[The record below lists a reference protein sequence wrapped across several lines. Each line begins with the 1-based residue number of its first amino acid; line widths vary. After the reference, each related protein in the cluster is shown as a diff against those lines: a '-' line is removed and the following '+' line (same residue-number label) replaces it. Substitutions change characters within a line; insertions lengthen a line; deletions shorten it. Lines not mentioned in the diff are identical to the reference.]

1 MTPTIITKDLQD
13 HIGGIGMMHRFW
25 IALALALAL
34 ALSACAEETVPAGGA
49 EDALTIEDPGFD
61 GIEPVI
67 DDAGGLLSGDLA
79 LNAADGLLSGDLAL
93 DAETVGALPGAD
105 NGAEANRFT
114 NIRTWF
120 DFVNKDLP
128 DASNGDTLAFTTGV
142 FVGTESAHIDKSI
155 TMLLQNDV
163 LFLGEYTATP
173 LICIYSDVDVLL
185 TGYGGHFLAG
195 RNPAMWVLHGGRFTM
210 DGYCTTISEF
220 NYGVRNDGVFTMK
233 GGSLFKNKCGVENTD
248 VFIIDGT
255 SYECTITDNEQG
267 VVAPLTSHNN
277 STAVTVSGDVSIRDN
292 KECDV
297 LLQKGQVVALGGP
310 LLKRSSIGIT
320 LSEDNQPGPDSPVV
334 VTRGLKGNGTAD
346 NFFVWGDYE
355 TGINA
360 DGELEVR
367 KKGPT
372 APASPDATLLAKLTA
387 CGNHALKLNW
397 TEVEGAQGYDVYFG
411 PCGSDSLKKKATV
424 TDGRSCKL
432 TGLKRGKT
440 YKAFV
445 RAWKKSGGE
454 KRIIGK
460 ASPTVYAIA
469 GGYSDTRCNPKSV
482 TLNRQ
487 SLALKAGKSVRIRA
501 RVKGVK
507 SGRKLLHRCSP
518 VRWYSSNN
526 NVAKVNGDGKVTGV
540 AKGSCT
546 VYAVANNGVRSSVK
560 VKVK

>member
-1 MTPTIITKDLQD
+1 
-13 HIGGIGMMHRFW
+13 MHRFW

-195 RNPAMWVLHGGRFTM
+195 RNPAMWVLDGGRFTM

-220 NYGVRNDGVFTMK
+220 NYGVRNNGVFTMK

-367 KKGPT
+367 KKGPILRPLRKRQPEKESHGHGRPQLQ
-372 APASPDATLLAKLTA
+372 AHGAEARQDLQGLCA
-387 CGNHALKLNW
+387 G
-397 TEVEGAQGYDVYFG
+397 VEKVRRGEEDHRKG
-411 PCGSDSLKKKATV
+411 V
-424 TDGRSCKL
+424 TDGVRHRRRVQRYPVQPEIRDAEQAKPGAESGQIRQNQSTGEGREVRQEVAAPVQPCALVQQQQQRGEGERRRKGDRRGEGKL
-432 TGLKRGKT
+432 HDLRRGQQRRAQQREGEGEVSESRRRAGTPADPLCEPPPLEGGKQAIT
-440 YKAFV
+440 YDKA
-445 RAWKKSGGE
+445 
-454 KRIIGK
+454 
-460 ASPTVYAIA
+460 
-469 GGYSDTRCNPKSV
+469 
-482 TLNRQ
+482 
-487 SLALKAGKSVRIRA
+487 
-501 RVKGVK
+501 
-507 SGRKLLHRCSP
+507 
-518 VRWYSSNN
+518 
-526 NVAKVNGDGKVTGV
+526 
-540 AKGSCT
+540 
-546 VYAVANNGVRSSVK
+546 VRSGMK
-560 VKVK
+560 NI